1 MARRILSGSRA
12 RNEESNHWRW
22 KVKSSL
28 LLFVAF
34 LAPALSFS
42 QDVQVRAQAN
52 RLLEKAN
59 AVSTPSNLPN
69 LERTDTFRVFGPDS
83 GVREGSFSRVVI
95 QGVGRREE
103 ITFGNYH
110 VVNVWTDEGLTAER
124 ADVLA
129 PPQVMTLMRLTPVYR
144 VRFDH
149 EDVIHRIVDRE
160 LNGRAARCIEFDTI
174 AGQKT
179 DSNELCVDSAT
190 GVLLLGRLG
199 QEVIE
204 NSDFFPFA
212 GALLPGKINYSF
224 AGVQKMEITQSMT
237 ELNSDTANVL
247 AAPPNATLHRFC
259 DTYRRPFGESMPQPK
274 PGNGGTNTDVL
285 VRGFIAE
292 DGRVHDAVVQ
302 RSDRPDLNSE
312 ALGLIRQWTFT
323 PGLCNGK
330 PTRLEASFTL
340 HFQGR

>member
-1 MARRILSGSRA
+1 M
-12 RNEESNHWRW
+12 
-22 KVKSSL
+22 KSSL

-42 QDVQVRAQAN
+42 QDVQVREQAT

-59 AVSTPSNLPN
+59 AVSTAPNLPN

-83 GVREGSFSRVVI
+83 GVKEGSFSRVVI

-103 ITFGNYH
+103 ITFGGYH
-110 VVNVWTDEGLTAER
+110 VVNVWTKEGLTTER
-124 ADVLA
+124 ANVLA
-129 PPQVMTLMRLTPVYR
+129 PPEVKTLLRLTPVYR

-149 EDVIHRIVDRE
+149 EDVIHRITNRDV
-160 LNGRAARCIEFDTI
+160 NGRAAQCIEFDTI

-190 GVLLLGRLG
+190 GALLLARLG
-199 QEVIE
+199 HELIE

-212 GALLPGKINYSF
+212 GALLPAKITYSVSG
-224 AGVQKMEITQSMT
+224 AQKMEIAQSMT
-237 ELNSDTANVL
+237 ELSSDTANVL

-259 DTYRRPFGESMPQPK
+259 TTYRRPFGQSMPQPK
-274 PGNGGTNTDVL
+274 SGNGGANTDVV

-292 DGRVHDAVVQ
+292 DGRIHDAVVQ
-302 RSDRPDLNSE
+302 SSDRPDLNSE
-312 ALGLIRQWTFT
+312 ALALIQQWMFT
-323 PGLCNGK
+323 PSLCNGK
-330 PTRLEASFTL
+330 PTRTEASFTL
-340 HFQGR
+340 YFQGR